1 MVSENKDDYFVAL
14 KLNTNQYGRIFQD
27 RSYVFS
33 IKPLPNSSAEADN
46 NKDTPMIDAVGMQ
59 QALKNGG
66 KIYNVNVRGKRGN
79 IVQVLML
86 SVSSTYQSICLLDLH
101 QLTHSLFF
109 DN

>member
-1 MVSENKDDYFVAL
+1 MNAYHVSILHHLLVSENKADYFVAL

-33 IKPLPNSSAEADN
+33 IKPLPSSSAEADN

-79 IVQVLML
+79 IVQVLTRVA
-86 SVSSTYQSICLLDLH
+86 SVSILY
-101 QLTHSLFF
+101 
-109 DN
+109 